1 MDEITLKNYRCF
13 ADEQTARLASL
24 TLLVGENSTGK
35 TSFLAL
41 IRALSD
47 VAHGSPMPDFNK
59 PPYNLGSFD
68 EIVHLQG
75 VNYRRLENFEASLTV
90 NSPPPQTEYPPG
102 FLKCPYHLQVK
113 FGNSGTIPVAIETIE
128 KELSG
133 ENWIKKYFELGGRS
147 LAQCGTSRGQ
157 WKLDIPLEVAERLG
171 KERARIP
178 PMFFLMSPD
187 SGLSNA
193 VGKQLTP
200 LIGSPPFTSKDEYEL
215 DGFVLG
221 VFRVVPFTMATAPVQ
236 SKPNRTYHHSVPFWD
251 PSGGHVPNLL
261 ASLYLQDKAN
271 WKALKNAIENF
282 GANAGLFNEINI
294 RSLGER
300 ASDPFQLQVRT
311 FEGKR
316 KGLWHNFVDVG
327 YGISQVLPIVT
338 ELLRADAATLFLF
351 QQPEVHL
358 HPSAQAA
365 LGSLFCKVAARGHQL
380 IVETHSDYILDRI
393 RMDIRDCKSDLK
405 PEDVSILFFERQGRS
420 VQIHSIR
427 LDQQGNLIGA
437 PPSYRSFFL
446 EETDK
451 FLGLH

>member
-13 ADEQTARLASL
+13 ADEQTARLAPL
-24 TLLVGENSTGK
+24 TLLIGENSTGK
-35 TSFLAL
+35 TSFLAM
-41 IRALSD
+41 IRTLSK
-47 VAHGSPMPDFNK
+47 VARGSPIPNFNE

-68 EIVHLQG
+68 EIVHYKG
-75 VNYRRLENFEASLTV
+75 VNVARADTFEASITV
-90 NSPPPQTEYPPG
+90 NAPPPGVEYSPD
-102 FLKCPYHLQVK
+102 FLKCPYYMQATFVGRGATPIASLTK
-113 FGNSGTIPVAIETIE
+113 E
-128 KELSG
+128 KELRG
-133 ENWIKKYFELGGRS
+133 NNWIEKHFELGGPS
-147 LAQCGTSRGQ
+147 LARCGTVRGQ
-157 WKLDIPLEVAERLG
+157 WELEIPSEITERHG
-171 KERARIP
+171 KENVQIP
-178 PMFFLMSPD
+178 PMFFLMSPN

-193 VGKQLTP
+193 VGKP
-200 LIGSPPFTSKDEYEL
+200 LKPISGSPPFNHRDEYEL
-215 DGFVLG
+215 EGFVLG
-221 VFRVVPFTMATAPVQ
+221 VFRVVPIPMATAPVQ

-300 ASDPFQLQVRT
+300 ASDPFQLQVRK

-316 KGLWHNFVDVG
+316 KGLWHNLVDVG

-338 ELLRADAATLFLF
+338 EMLRADAANLFLF

-365 LGSLFCKVAARGHQL
+365 LGSLFCEVAARGHQL

-405 PEDVSILFFERQGRS
+405 PEDVSILFFERQGLG
-420 VQIHSIR
+420 VNIHSIR
-427 LDQQGNLIGA
+427 LDQEGNILNA
-437 PPSYRSFFL
+437 PPSYGNFFINETTRS
-446 EETDK
+446 
-451 FLGLH
+451 LGL

>member
-13 ADEQTARLASL
+13 GEQQAARLAPL

-41 IRALSD
+41 VRALCD
-47 VAHGSPMPDFNK
+47 VAHGTPLPDFNE
-59 PPYNLGSFD
+59 PPYNLGNFSDIAHFK
-68 EIVHLQG
+68 G
-75 VNYRRLENFEASLTV
+75 GNYSRVKAFEAGLTV
-90 NSPPPQTEYPPG
+90 NAPRPQIEYSPD
-102 FLKCPYHLQVK
+102 FLQCPYQLQVK
-113 FGNSGTIPVAIETIE
+113 FANSGAIPVATQTVEKEVNGKNWIE
-128 KELSG
+128 KH
-133 ENWIKKYFELGGRS
+133 FELGGNS
-147 LAQCGTSRGQ
+147 LARCGTAKGQ
-157 WKLDIPLEVAERLG
+157 WEVVIPPEITERHG
-171 KERARIP
+171 KDMIQIP
-178 PMFFLMSPD
+178 PMFFLMSPG

-193 VGKQLTP
+193 VGKRLTP
-200 LIGSPPFTSKDEYEL
+200 LLGSPPFTSKDEFEL

-221 VFRVVPFTMATAPVQ
+221 VFRVVPFPMATAPVQ

-300 ASDPFQLQVRT
+300 ASDPFQLQVRK

-316 KGLWHNFVDVG
+316 KGLWHNLVDVG

-338 ELLRADAATLFLF
+338 EMLRADAATLFLF

-365 LGSLFCKVAARGHQL
+365 LGSLFCEVAARGHQL
-380 IVETHSDYILDRI
+380 IVETHSDYILDRV

-405 PEDVSILFFERQGRS
+405 PEDVSILFFERQGLG
-420 VQIHSIR
+420 VNIHSIR
-427 LDQQGNLIGA
+427 LDQEGNILNA
-437 PPSYRSFFL
+437 PPSYGNFFINETTRS
-446 EETDK
+446 
-451 FLGLH
+451 LGL